1 MGTTEGKKRR
11 FPALFY
17 NPVSVLG
24 AGIAVVSFA
33 TTLFLTLVEFTQAQS
48 PAYIGIVSY
57 IIVPVFLVIGLIL
70 IPVGYLREKRRKQRG
85 MPSSRM
91 SFTLNLTDPEHRR
104 AVTIFGTG
112 SIILLLFTAYGS
124 YRTFE
129 WTESVEFC
137 GTTCHEVMRPE
148 HTAYQNSPHARVKCV
163 ECHVGSGAGWYMR
176 SKLSG
181 AYQVYAV
188 LAGVYPK
195 PIPTPIKNL
204 RPAQET
210 CEQCHWP
217 SHFSGEKK
225 YVNTY
230 FKSDE
235 ANTRWTLALLMKIGS
250 GTSGRVPTS
259 GIHWS
264 MSISNDITYIA
275 SDSMRQVIPWVKSK
289 NKQTGEE
296 TEYISTENSLSRDQ
310 MERLA
315 QNKMD
320 CIDCHN
326 RPSHIYRPPVRV
338 VDASMA
344 LGKIS
349 TGLPNARSA
358 SVGALSVDYS
368 TTRNALDSIPIILEN
383 YYREN
388 YPQILGDKKNLI
400 AQAAEEL
407 KSQFQKNMFPEM
419 RVNWKAY
426 PNNIG
431 HMTSAG
437 CFRCHDGKHAS
448 KDGRTISKDCNIC
461 HTLLYQGT
469 DPQPTSLSVQ
479 GLSFQH
485 PEDIGDAWK
494 ETNCTEC
501 HGN

>member
-1 MGTTEGKKRR
+1 MENIKEKRR
-11 FPALFY
+11 IFPGSFY
-17 NPVSVLG
+17 NPISLFG
-24 AGIAVVSFA
+24 AVIATASFV
-33 TTLFLTLVEFTQAQS
+33 TIIFLTIIELIQIKS

-57 IIVPVFLVIGLIL
+57 IIVPIFLIFGLLL
-70 IPVGYLREKRRKQRG
+70 IPIGYIREKKRKKRG
-85 MPSSRM
+85 MPASRM
-91 SFTLNLTDPEHRR
+91 AFTVDLNDSEHRR
-104 AVTIFGTG
+104 AVTFFGTVT
-112 SIILLLFTAYGS
+112 IILLLFTAYGS

-137 GTTCHEVMRPE
+137 GTTCHEVMKPE

-163 ECHVGSGAGWYMR
+163 ECHVGSGAGWYVR

-188 LAGVYPK
+188 IANVFPK

-235 ANTRWTLALLMKIGS
+235 TNTRWTLGLLMKIGG
-250 GTSGRVPTS
+250 GTSGRIPTS

-264 MSISNDITYIA
+264 MSISNEISYI
-275 SDSMRQVIPWVKSK
+275 STDSMRQVIPWIKSK
-289 NKQTGEE
+289 NKKTGEE
-296 TEYISTENSLSRDQ
+296 TEYFSTEATIPAEQLHNFPV
-310 MERLA
+310 
-315 QNKMD
+315 NKMD

-326 RPSHIYRPPVRV
+326 RPSHIYRPPVRI

-344 LGKIS
+344 LGNIS
-349 TGLPNARSA
+349 TELPNVRTA
-358 SVGALSVDYS
+358 SVQAISVDYS
-368 TTRNALDSIPIILEN
+368 TTQNALDSIPLLMQN

-388 YPQILGDKKNLI
+388 YPQILIDKKALI
-400 AQAAEEL
+400 DRAAEEL
-407 KSQFQKNMFPEM
+407 NTQFQKNMFPEM
-419 RVNWKAY
+419 RVKWKAY

-431 HMTSAG
+431 HMTSLG
-437 CFRCHDGKHAS
+437 CFRCHDGKHVS
-448 KDGRTISKDCNIC
+448 KTGKVISKDCNSC